1 MLSTPILAE
10 SVDQFLI
17 KISNAMPTD
26 CTLKDQVILFGH
38 VSDHTT
44 IPTVIH
50 PNQTESFM
58 MRPGPRYRTGI
69 YKDKSILL
77 TYSCDLEQEI
87 TLYANANSLHL
98 DMQRLDVKNMWASSK
113 STVLKYRHPEI
124 AWTLSY

>member
-50 PNQTESFM
+50 PNQTES
-58 MRPGPRYRTGI
+58 G
-69 YKDKSILL
+69 L
-77 TYSCDLEQEI
+77 TQNSEVEADLVFNEG
-87 TLYANANSLHL
+87 
-98 DMQRLDVKNMWASSK
+98 V
-113 STVLKYRHPEI
+113 
-124 AWTLSY
+124 